1 MTMLLIDAGNSRLK
15 WALAESKKGLQT
27 GAWLNKNVLNNEQ
40 VTREI
45 FAELSPPDHVIISN
59 VAGEKMTQILQDA
72 CAAWSCD
79 IKFVV
84 AQQQQCG
91 VLNTYQRPAQLGSDR
106 WAALIA
112 AWQQQR
118 SACLVINCGTATTV
132 DTLVVDNNFS
142 GDSNSSGG
150 GIFLGGLILPG
161 VEMMQRSLT
170 HCPLV
175 GQRTAQLIEASGS
188 LHDFPQNTAD
198 AIYSGA
204 IRATLGAI
212 QQQYAMLVKYIDAQI
227 KHIDAQTN
235 HETNHADGIKNHPKR
250 AVQHSSH
257 CPLVGPRCLLSG
269 GAVHRMM
276 PHLAHL
282 AAAHD
287 PDLVLRGLQIIG
299 QDWMAS

>member
-15 WALAESKKGLQT
+15 WALAKFKKGLQT
-27 GAWLNKNVLNNEQ
+27 GAWSNQNVLNNEQ

-45 FAELSPPDHVIISN
+45 FAGLSPPDHVVISN
-59 VAGEKMTQILQDA
+59 VAGEKMTKILQDA
-72 CAAWSCD
+72 CAAWSCN

-84 AQQQQCG
+84 TQQQQCG

-118 SACLVINCGTATTV
+118 NACLIINCGTATTV
-132 DTLVVDNNFS
+132 DTLVIDR
-142 GDSNSSGG
+142 NSSGG

-204 IRATLGAI
+204 MRATLGAI
-212 QQQYAMLVKYIDAQI
+212 QQQYAMLVKYIDGQ
-227 KHIDAQTN
+227 
-235 HETNHADGIKNHPKR
+235 TNHADGIENHPKR
-250 AVQHSSH
+250 AAQHS
-257 CPLVGPRCLLSG
+257 PPRCLLSG
-269 GAVHRMM
+269 GAAYLIQ
-276 PHLAHL
+276 PHLANL
-282 AAAHD
+282 AAVHD

>member
-1 MTMLLIDAGNSRLK
+1 MIMLLIDAGNSRLK
-15 WALAESKKGLQT
+15 WALAKFQNGLQA
-27 GAWLNKNVLNNEQ
+27 GAWSNQNVLNNEQ

-45 FAELSPPDHVIISN
+45 FAGLSPPDHVIISN
-59 VAGEKMTQILQDA
+59 VAGDKMTQILQDA
-72 CAAWSCD
+72 CAAWSCN

-132 DTLVVDNNFS
+132 DTLLIN
-142 GDSNSSGG
+142 SNSSGS

-170 HCPLV
+170 
-175 GQRTAQLIEASGS
+175 QRTAQLIEASGS

-204 IRATLGAI
+204 MRATLGAI
-212 QQQYAMLVKYIDAQI
+212 QQQYAMLVKYIDAQ
-227 KHIDAQTN
+227 
-235 HETNHADGIKNHPKR
+235 TNHADGIENHPER
-250 AVQHSSH
+250 ATQHS
-257 CPLVGPRCLLSG
+257 LPRCLLSG
-269 GAVHRMM
+269 GAAHLIQ
-276 PHLAHL
+276 PHLANL
-282 AAAHD
+282 ETAHD
-287 PDLVLRGLQIIG
+287 PDMVLRGLQIIG
-299 QDWMAS
+299 HDWITSWGGTSNN